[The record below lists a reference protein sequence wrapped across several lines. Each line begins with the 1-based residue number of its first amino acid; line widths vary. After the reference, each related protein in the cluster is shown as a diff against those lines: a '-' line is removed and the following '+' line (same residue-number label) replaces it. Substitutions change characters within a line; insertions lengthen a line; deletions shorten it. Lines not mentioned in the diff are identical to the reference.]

1 MRRLTSVTVLVIA
14 CLLSLSVDAQMR
26 GGGGGRGFGGGVR
39 MGGGVRSSGGFSGG
53 GFRGGAP
60 AGPRVFAP
68 AGRPFAPVA
77 PRTFAPRTFAPVGPR
92 GTVRT
97 FSPAG
102 HVFTT
107 FPGQPVGFV
116 RTHNP
121 FFHDRF
127 FVHGCFGCFS
137 PFFFS
142 GGFFFGSPFVTA
154 PFWGSPFWGP
164 PYYPGYYPSDYYAPP
179 APQPV
184 AASSD
189 NSTEIALATQVQRL
203 ADEVDELQSQQ
214 SRARVENPPAVPPN
228 TSLSAKEPALP
239 AIFIFKDGRRISA
252 QNYAIAGETL
262 WILDEH
268 AARKFALD
276 QLDVDAT
283 QQANAANG
291 VDIHLPVK
299 PAKQ

>member
-1 MRRLTSVTVLVIA
+1 
-14 CLLSLSVDAQMR
+14 
-26 GGGGGRGFGGGVR
+26 
-39 MGGGVRSSGGFSGG
+39 MG
-53 GFRGGAP
+53 
-60 AGPRVFAP
+60 
-68 AGRPFAPVA
+68 
-77 PRTFAPRTFAPVGPR
+77 
-92 GTVRT
+92 VRT

-107 FPGQPVGFV
+107 FPGRPVGFV
-116 RTHNP
+116 RFHNGNP
-121 FFHDRF
+121 FFFHNRF

-142 GGFFFGSPFVTA
+142 GGFFFGSPFVSA
-154 PFWGSPFWGP
+154 PFWGP
-164 PYYPGYYPSDYYAPP
+164 PLWGPSYYPGYSDYYAPP
-179 APQPV
+179 PPQPV
-184 AASSD
+184 AVSND
-189 NSTEIALATQVQRL
+189 NSNEVALATQVQRL
-203 ADEVDELQSQQ
+203 TDEVDDL
-214 SRARVENPPAVPPN
+214 RAQESHARAENPPAVNPN
-228 TSLSAKEPALP
+228 TSLTAKEPALP

-276 QLDVDAT
+276 LLDVDAT